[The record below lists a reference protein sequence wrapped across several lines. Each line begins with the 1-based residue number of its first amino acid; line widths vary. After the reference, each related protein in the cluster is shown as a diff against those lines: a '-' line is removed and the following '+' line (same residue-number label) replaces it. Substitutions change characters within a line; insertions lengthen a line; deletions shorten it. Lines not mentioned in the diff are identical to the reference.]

1 MPRVASAGPLPEGAT
16 AGQIARAAGVSERVI
31 LGRKADGRL
40 PVRDDGAVDLYAVIR
55 AGIAALAAKQ
65 KAEATGGDS
74 ADDLDA
80 NRARESRLRGDKL
93 ELINAQLRADLVP
106 ADEMEAAL
114 GQAFDAV
121 RGKVLALPSRAAPL
135 LLGLRT
141 SLDIQDKLTELV
153 HDACGD
159 LAASEAVATVK
170 DRTRRRAGRGASGDA
185 DAEEAGA
192 TT

>member
-1 MPRVASAGPLPEGAT
+1 MPKVASPPLPETVT
-16 AGQIARAAGVSERVI
+16 AGQMARILGVSERVV

-40 PVRDDGAVDLYAVIR
+40 PVAENGQINLAAVVQ
-55 AGIAALAAKQ
+55 AGVTALAAEQ
-65 KAEATGGDS
+65 ARGNAGADTAE
-74 ADDLDA
+74 DLDA

-93 ELINAQLRADLVP
+93 ELVNAQLRAELIP
-106 ADEMEAAL
+106 ADEVEAAL

-135 LLGLRT
+135 LLGRKTALEM
-141 SLDIQDKLTELV
+141 QDTLTELV

-170 DRTRRRAGRGASGDA
+170 DRTRRRAGRGAGGDA

-192 TT
+192 AA

>member
-1 MPRVASAGPLPEGAT
+1 MSVPTSIAAAPLGAIIGAT
-16 AGQIARAAGVSERVI
+16 ERVVQ
-31 LGRKADGRL
+31 GRARDGRL
-40 PVRDDGAVDLYAVIR
+40 PRSADGLIDLHAIIK
-55 AGIAALAAKQ
+55 AGVVALAARR
-65 KAEATGGDS
+65 KAEATGGDT

-106 ADEMEAAL
+106 ADEMEAAI

-159 LAASEAVATVK
+159 LAASEAIATVK
-170 DRTRRRAGRGASGDA
+170 DRTRRRAGRSAGGDA
-185 DAEEAGA
+185 DAEEAGSA
-192 TT
+192 A

>member
-114 GQAFDAV
+114 GQVFDAV

>member
-1 MPRVASAGPLPEGAT
+1 
-16 AGQIARAAGVSERVI
+16 VSERVV

-40 PVRDDGAVDLYAVIR
+40 PGRDDGSIDLYAVIR
-55 AGIAALAAKQ
+55 AGIAALAVRQ
-65 KAEATGGDS
+65 KVEAGGNDS
-74 ADDLDA
+74 AEDLDA

-93 ELINAQLRADLVP
+93 ELINAQLRAELVP

-170 DRTRRRAGRGASGDA
+170 DRTRRRAGRSAGGDA

>member
-1 MPRVASAGPLPEGAT
+1 MPKVASPPLPNEAT
-16 AGQIARAAGVSERVI
+16 AGQLARILGVSERVI

-40 PVRDDGAVDLYAVIR
+40 PVAASGAIDLAAVLK
-55 AGIAALAAKQ
+55 AGVSALAADQ
-65 KAEATGGDS
+65 ARAAGNDAAE
-74 ADDLDA
+74 DLDA

-106 ADEMEAAL
+106 SEEMEAAM

-135 LLGLRT
+135 LMGSKTALE
-141 SLDIQDKLTELV
+141 IQDKLTELV

-159 LAASEAVATVK
+159 LAASDAVATVK
-170 DRTRRRAGRGASGDA
+170 DRTRRRAGRSAGGESGD
-185 DAEEAGA
+185 EEAGA
-192 TT
+192 AT